1 MEKVST
7 LKERWL
13 TNEIER
19 LKAQGFSKVDIA
31 LKLNVKPQYINN
43 IINGGRGITDAFLD
57 KFIET
62 FRINHFELTKN
73 EAEHNTEAITGIPY
87 YDVDFCGGFDL
98 VLNDQT
104 YIPAGYINL
113 PQYGKADS
121 WANITGHSM
130 EPLISNGDI
139 IALRKIE
146 DWQTYLLYG
155 EIYGIMTDEW
165 RTVKRVRKS
174 NNPEYIRLE
183 PVNKEYD
190 EQEIPKSIIRGVW
203 QVLGSVKKIF

>member
-1 MEKVST
+1 MTGKSVKDKLLNSGYVLADVAKEMGIIPQTLNSLLQANDIKTGVLENIASAINKSIYFFFEIDRDST
-7 LKERWL
+7 LV
-13 TNEIER
+13 NP
-19 LKAQGFSKVDIA
+19 S
-31 LKLNVKPQYINN
+31 N
-43 IINGGRGITDAFLD
+43 
-57 KFIET
+57 
-62 FRINHFELTKN
+62 
-73 EAEHNTEAITGIPY
+73 GIPY

-104 YIPAGYINL
+104 YTPAGYINL

-165 RTVKRVRKS
+165 RTFKRERKS
-174 NNPEYIRLE
+174 ENPDYIRLE

-203 QVLGSVKKIF
+203 QVLGSVKKFF